1 MIAEKEK
8 EPEMT
13 INRTNKKAPQQPT
26 KQSHYYDVAIAIEIA
41 ANQFFAAIGYGLM
54 PENLKT
60 SMIAGI
66 IYHKPPYENPQ
77 RYFDFSGMT
86 PSEVDE
92 TLQKLRGSMPID
104 LLIKGN
110 ELAVFRL
117 IKKQFP
123 AVEVA

>member
-1 MIAEKEK
+1 MTTKRASKE
-8 EPEMT
+8 
-13 INRTNKKAPQQPT
+13 APQQPA
-26 KQSHYYDVAIAIEIA
+26 KQSHYYEVAMAIEIT
-41 ANQFFAAIGYGLM
+41 ANQFFAQLGYEPM

-66 IYHKPPYENPQ
+66 IFPKAPYDNPQ

-86 PSEVDE
+86 PLQAEE

-110 ELAVFRL
+110 VLAVYRL
-117 IKKQFP
+117 IKKRFP
-123 AVEVA
+123 PVKLA

>member
-1 MIAEKEK
+1 
-8 EPEMT
+8 MT
-13 INRTNKKAPQQPT
+13 TKITNKKTPQQPA
-26 KQSHYYDVAIAIEIA
+26 KQSHYHQVSHAIEIT
-41 ANQFFAAIGYGLM
+41 ANSFFAQLGYEPM

-66 IYHKPPYENPQ
+66 IFPKAPYENPQ

-86 PSEVDE
+86 PLEVEE

-110 ELAVFRL
+110 ALAVYRL
-117 IKKQFP
+117 IKKRFP
-123 AVEVA
+123 PVKLA